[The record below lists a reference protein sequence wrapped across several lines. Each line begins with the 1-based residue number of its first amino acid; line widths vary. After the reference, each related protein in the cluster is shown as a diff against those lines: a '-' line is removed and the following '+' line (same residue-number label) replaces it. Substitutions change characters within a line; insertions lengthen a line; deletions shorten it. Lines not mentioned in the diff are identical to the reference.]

1 MSLVYNVM
9 YNAHIRKEVMMGI
22 PENIDALLI
31 KYDIQANALARIADV
46 SESTVTRWRKGGK
59 IRQQN
64 LDRITG
70 YFGLVDDDILSDSV
84 GLAAQEHG
92 RAVVMPKG
100 ARRMVASEP
109 AFLPLRGKVHAG
121 DACEPDVFD
130 DLVECPASIAAGHP
144 NAYFLR
150 VEGDCMSRIYPEG
163 SLILIDPD
171 MVPQDGSIAVVSI
184 DGADFVMR
192 RLRKGS
198 RTLMLCPDSY
208 SDEYDDIVVD
218 PDEHTIE
225 FVATVVWYQPE
236 REMG

>member
-1 MSLVYNVM
+1 
-9 YNAHIRKEVMMGI
+9 MGI
-22 PENIDALLI
+22 AENIRRYREA
-31 KYDIQANALARIADV
+31 ANMTQEDLAVKVGVVR
-46 SESTVTRWRKGGK
+46 STVTQWETGWSQPRMGK
-59 IRQQN
+59 IGK
-64 LDRITG
+64 LAEV
-70 YFGLVDDDILSDSV
+70 FHVSVSDIVSNDAPPTTIL
-84 GLAAQEHG
+84 
-92 RAVVMPKG
+92 PG

-130 DLVECPASIAAGHP
+130 DLVECPASVASRHP

-208 SDEYDDIVVD
+208 ADDYADIVVD
-218 PDEHTIE
+218 PNEHTVE
-225 FVATVVWYQPE
+225 FVGTVVWYQPE
-236 REMG
+236 KELE

>member
-1 MSLVYNVM
+1 MSVLGN
-9 YNAHIRKEVMMGI
+9 NLA
-22 PENIDALLI
+22 ALLEI
-31 KYDIQANALARIADV
+31 EGISQADFADSIGVSRETANRWVSGDIASIRDRNI
-46 SESTVTRWRKGGK
+46 EK
-59 IRQQN
+59 IRSRYN
-64 LDRITG
+64 LS
-70 YFGLVDDDILSDSV
+70 VDDLRSEV
-84 GLAAQEHG
+84 NGLYAKLHG
-92 RAVVMPKG
+92 QPIPITVPG

-130 DLVECPASIAAGHP
+130 DLVECPASVAAGHP

-208 SDEYDDIVVD
+208 ADDYADIVVD
-218 PDEHTIE
+218 PDEHTVE
-225 FVATVVWYQPE
+225 FVGTVVWYQPE
-236 REMG
+236 KELE